1 MNEKTAKQLLK
12 KVREDY
18 TKIADEFDQTRQHNW
33 KEFEIFTKYIK
44 DGQIIA
50 DLGCG
55 NGRFYSFIKDQ
66 KKVKYIGI
74 DNNKNLLKKARLKY
88 ENDKLAKFID
98 GDLLKVPLKKS
109 SVTITLAIASF
120 HHLPSQELRQKS
132 LEEIRRILKNKGIF
146 IISVW
151 NLFQPKYKKH
161 IWKARIR
168 RILSLGKY
176 DWRDT
181 LIPWGKKGINRYYYA
196 FKENELKKLLT
207 ENGFKIIE
215 KFNCNNLVFICQK
228 E

>member
-55 NGRFYSFIKDQ
+55 NGRFYNFVKDQ

-74 DNNKNLLKKARLKY
+74 DNNKSLLKKARLKY

-98 GDLLKVPLKKS
+98 GDLLKIPLKKS
-109 SVTITLAIASF
+109 SVDITLAIASF
-120 HHLPSQELRQKS
+120 HHLPSHELRQKS
-132 LEEIRRILKNKGIF
+132 LQEILRILKNKGIF

-181 LIPWGKKGINRYYYA
+181 LIPWSKKGINRYYYA
-196 FKENELKKLLT
+196 FKENELEKLLT
-207 ENGFKIIE
+207 ENSFKIIE
-215 KFNCNNLVFICQK
+215 KFNCNNLVFICKK